1 MNTVCS
7 KNISGG
13 VSIGING
20 VLHVLILFV
29 FLTILY
35 FFLIAPLEQKAFE
48 DEISDQI
55 NGVVTDQFIAMKK
68 DMDETIVDIIT
79 NTVNY
84 SYEDNGNEVYVIDEM
99 IDNFDTPDKLVSE
112 HNKWVKITAVT
123 LISFITISLIIYL
136 LTLKN
141 TCGKDTGIVSILKEN
156 LFTFVFV
163 GLVEYLFFTKIAFK
177 FVPAPP
183 SVLLTTMIETFN
195 EILA

>member
-1 MNTVCS
+1 MC
-7 KNISGG
+7 I
-13 VSIGING
+13 

-35 FFLIAPLEQKAFE
+35 FFLIAPLEKKAFE

-55 NGVVTDQFIAMKK
+55 EGALTDQFIGMKK
-68 DMDETIVDIIT
+68 NMDSNIVDVIT

-84 SYEDNGNEVYVIDEM
+84 SYENNGNEVYVIDEM

-112 HNKWVKITAVT
+112 HNKWVKITAVA
-123 LISFITISLIIYL
+123 LISFITISFVFYL

-141 TCGKDTGIVSILKEN
+141 TCGKETGIRSILKEN
-156 LFTFVFV
+156 LFTFIFV

-183 SVLLTTMIETFN
+183 SVLLTTTIETFN